1 MMPQTAVNFRM
12 DNELKERFSEVCCDM
27 GINASTAFT
36 IFAKTVVR
44 ENGIPFPVSAD
55 PFLSENNLLAIRRA
69 KERLDAGEGI
79 IKSFS
84 DLDALA
90 K

>member
-1 MMPQTAVNFRM
+1 MGQIAVNFRM
-12 DNELKERFSEVCCDM
+12 DDELKERFVGVCRDM
-27 GINASTAFT
+27 GMNASTAFT

-55 PFLSENNLLAIRRA
+55 LFASESNLLAIKKA

-79 IKSFS
+79 IKDF
-84 DLDALA
+84 DELEALA
-90 K
+90 G

>member
-1 MMPQTAVNFRM
+1 MGQTAVNFRM
-12 DNELKERFSEVCCDM
+12 DDELKERFVEVCHDM
-27 GINASTAFT
+27 GLNASTAFT

-55 PFLSENNLLAIRRA
+55 SFFSDNNLLAIRRA
-69 KERLDAGEGI
+69 KERLDAGDGVT
-79 IKSFS
+79 KRFS
-84 DLDALA
+84 ELEALA